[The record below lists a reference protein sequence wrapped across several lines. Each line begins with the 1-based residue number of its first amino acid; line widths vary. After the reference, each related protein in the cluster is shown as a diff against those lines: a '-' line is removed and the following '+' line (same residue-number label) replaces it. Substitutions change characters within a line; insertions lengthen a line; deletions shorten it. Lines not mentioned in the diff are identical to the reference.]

1 MSQIF
6 NKPLNDSNPDQIYF
20 DLTVSNFQNTN
31 TVPQVFSFNDSRTTA
46 FVNKPDDYFL
56 SILRF
61 TVDSGTIPVFIPS
74 IEPNQADPNLTIY
87 SVSLSYTYPP
97 APDPAAVTYVS
108 QQYIQWVPQNA
119 NVPVPPAPS
128 ANFNGQQNNS
138 TGYYDCFNYTWFVFL
153 VYEAYVNAYADL
165 TAQVAVAGGLLPSDY
180 PPLINWDTT
189 SNRAVI
195 YAEYPG
201 YDVADLDSIGIFM
214 NPALFSLFQ
223 TFPAR
228 YEGYDVLLGQNV
240 KMLVT
245 NIGGTNTAQITPPG
259 GDPLV
264 DAWTAIT
271 LYQESSTTSSWTPIT
286 AVVFTTNTLPINAN
300 QVSTPLVYSDNQLV
314 SLGGNN
320 SATQNIITDIV
331 SDEGLYRPNLVY
343 LPQAEYR
350 LIDLYGNQPLHNI
363 DIQIF
368 YRLKSGEL
376 VPFRLQSGGAV
387 TIKIAFLR
395 KNSRYGNKRL

>member
-6 NKPLNDSNPDQIYF
+6 NKPLNDSNPEQIYF

-31 TVPQVFSFNDSRTTA
+31 TEPQVFSFNDSRTTA

-61 TVDSGTIPVFIPS
+61 TVDSGTMPVFIPS
-74 IEPNQADPNLTIY
+74 IQPNQGDPNLTIY
-87 SVSLSYTYPP
+87 SVTLSYTYPP
-97 APDPAAVTYVS
+97 APDPGAVTYTA
-108 QQYIQWVPQNA
+108 QTYINWQPQNA
-119 NVPVPPAPS
+119 NAVVPPSPLET
-128 ANFNGQQNNS
+128 FGGQQNNS
-138 TGYYDCFNYTWFVFL
+138 TGYYDCYNYTWFIYL
-153 VYEAYVNAYADL
+153 VYTAYVTSYADL
-165 TAQVAVAGGLLPSDY
+165 DAQVTAAGGSLPSTY

-189 SNRAVI
+189 SNRAVF
-195 YAEYPG
+195 YAEFPA
-201 YDVADLDSIGIFM
+201 YDVAYTDSIGIFM
-214 NPALFSLFQ
+214 NPSLFSLFQ

-228 YEGYDVLLGQNV
+228 YLGYSVLDGQNV
-240 KMLVT
+240 KMLIT
-245 NIGGTNTAQITPPG
+245 NIGGTNTAQITPPF

-271 LYQESSTTSSWTPIT
+271 LYQETSTTSSWTPIT

-300 QVSTPLVYSDNQLV
+300 QVSTPLVYSDNQLIA
-314 SLGGNN
+314 LGGNN

-350 LIDLYGNQPLHNI
+350 LVDLYGNQPLHNI
-363 DIQIF
+363 DIQVY

-387 TIKIAFLR
+387 TIKIAFLK
-395 KNSRYGNKRL
+395 KNSRYGGKRL

>member
-6 NKPLNDSNPDQIYF
+6 NRALNESNPDQIYF
-20 DLTVSNFQNTN
+20 DLTVSNFQNT
-31 TVPQVFSFNDSRTTA
+31 TTEPQVFSFNDSRTTA

-61 TVDSGTIPVFIPS
+61 TVDSGTMPVFIPS
-74 IEPNQADPNLTIY
+74 IQPNQGDPNLTIY
-87 SVSLSYTYPP
+87 SVTLNYTYS
-97 APDPAAVTYVS
+97 ATTYVS
-108 QQYIQWVPQNA
+108 QQYIQWLPQNA
-119 NVPVPPAPS
+119 NATVPPAPS
-128 ANFNGQQNNS
+128 GNFNGQQNNS
-138 TGYYDCFNYTWFVFL
+138 TGYYDCFNYTWFVYL
-153 VYEAYVNAYADL
+153 VYSAYQAAFVDL
-165 TAQVAVAGGLLPSDY
+165 GAQVTAAGGTLPAQY
-180 PPLINWDTT
+180 PPLLDWDTT
-189 SNRAVI
+189 SNRAVM
-195 YAEYPG
+195 YAQYPG
-201 YDVADLDSIGIFM
+201 YDISQSDSIGIYM

-228 YEGYDVLLGQNV
+228 YEGYSVLYGTNV

-245 NIGGTNTAQITPPG
+245 NVGGTNVASITPPG
-259 GDPLV
+259 GDPLT
-264 DAWTAIT
+264 DSWTAVV
-271 LYQESSTTSSWTPIT
+271 LYQETSTTSSWTPIT
-286 AVVFTTNTLPINAN
+286 ALVFTTNTLPINAN
-300 QVSTPLVYSDNQLV
+300 QVSTPLVYSDNQLIA
-314 SLGGNN
+314 LGGNN

-368 YRLKSGEL
+368 YRLKTGEL

-387 TIKIAFLR
+387 TIKIAFLK
-395 KNSRYGNKRL
+395 KNTRYGMKRL